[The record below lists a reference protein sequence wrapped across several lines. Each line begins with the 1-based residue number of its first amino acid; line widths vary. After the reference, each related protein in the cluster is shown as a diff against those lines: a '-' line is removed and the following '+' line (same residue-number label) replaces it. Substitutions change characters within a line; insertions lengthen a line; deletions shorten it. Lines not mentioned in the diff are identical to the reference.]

1 VETAEEE
8 EEDLEEG
15 EVADELNAGNL
26 TRMHENKGAI
36 LEAQKKRG
44 SVVSLDPSF
53 NGGASA
59 TVGTVQLE
67 HIAEQLLSSDEL
79 MRILAKRLGLDANLV
94 IPAEDMHSVF
104 SGVSDGNALASVGS
118 SETGSGVGLAPLAPR
133 GPRISVDK
141 KILLAEEND
150 TVDQDFDSDDDLWSE
165 DDEIE
170 AGDIDAEELD
180 NNVLPTDHG
189 EMAALKRLFT
199 VCLSDH
205 KFMGLYRDHNHAFKS
220 SKEPGSK
227 HLSTLQATKGIHV
240 PFLNLLDSEV
250 GSSGFD
256 DNHAVA
262 NWRRLPRPNIDKN
275 FFAKCG
281 YCSKPTVYLVKYNVN
296 RFYIGTER
304 KTLGPDHL
312 AANTLNAPVAL
323 VPIGAVE
330 AIQYEPDPFVA
341 EYRSIFVPNSKKD
354 LERQLATLARN
365 IARVCYFARLP
376 ILLVRVIS
384 WLRCRKRYS
393 RRIYQLTT
401 SSCSVRPMS

>member
-205 KFMGLYRDHNHAFKS
+205 KFMGF
-220 SKEPGSK
+220 
-227 HLSTLQATKGIHV
+227 
-240 PFLNLLDSEV
+240 
-250 GSSGFD
+250 
-256 DNHAVA
+256 
-262 NWRRLPRPNIDKN
+262 
-275 FFAKCG
+275 
-281 YCSKPTVYLVKYNVN
+281 
-296 RFYIGTER
+296 
-304 KTLGPDHL
+304 
-312 AANTLNAPVAL
+312 
-323 VPIGAVE
+323 
-330 AIQYEPDPFVA
+330 IQ
-341 EYRSIFVPNSKKD
+341 RS
-354 LERQLATLARN
+354 
-365 IARVCYFARLP
+365 
-376 ILLVRVIS
+376 
-384 WLRCRKRYS
+384 
-393 RRIYQLTT
+393 
-401 SSCSVRPMS
+401 